1 VRLIAVQTGLEP
13 DSVLGGNITDREFLT
28 RLADRGVEVH
38 VLAEEGFPI
47 LSHPGL
53 IPHHWPRRTPRKVP
67 YASNLDV
74 AIGLR
79 RLLQSLGGADWV
91 RFNHPYAVGV
101 GAALANDGARL
112 WGSYLH
118 CEDWRVWKLLDAWL
132 PKRCDLVT
140 CLSEDTRRDVVAR
153 CPESDHD
160 DNVVIPMGID
170 LARID
175 RVQTGRDALRKRL
188 GIADD
193 EVLVLFA
200 GVAIARKGI
209 SEAVDAWRSL
219 GEEGK
224 RARLLFLSKPVDPV
238 EAGRISDLVS
248 SDRRV
253 AHLPA
258 VPYEEMPDYY
268 RAADVFFFPTRREG
282 FGIVVAEAM
291 ACGLPVVTT
300 RARGV
305 REVVVEGE
313 TALQADVQ
321 DRVGLARALGRAIAD
336 PALRERLGKAGRARV
351 ERVFS
356 WGPILD
362 RLMAKLSEPP
372 LP

>member
-1 VRLIAVQTGLEP
+1 
-13 DSVLGGNITDREFLT
+13 
-28 RLADRGVEVH
+28 
-38 VLAEEGFPI
+38 
-47 LSHPGL
+47 
-53 IPHHWPRRTPRKVP
+53 
-67 YASNLDV
+67 
-74 AIGLR
+74 
-79 RLLQSLGGADWV
+79 
-91 RFNHPYAVGV
+91 
-101 GAALANDGARL
+101 
-112 WGSYLH
+112 
-118 CEDWRVWKLLDAWL
+118 WKLLDAWL

-362 RLMAKLSEPP
+362 RLMAKLSETP